1 MAEAHFSSAAREL
14 AELAKLRK
22 EGVLSEAEFARLKEA
37 TLERSMVAASTHSQ
51 KFQIAAAVDL
61 ITDRLRLEKI
71 DNFSFAKFFGDV
83 FKKRAF
89 DEGERRLS
97 AGFANTT
104 PPIDEAMGVMPSPWL
119 FARVFVFSLLSY
131 VIFYY
136 AWHQFDNLKLVPGL
150 IVIGSFAVP
159 LSVTVLFYELNTPKN
174 VSIVRVVQF
183 MIAGGA
189 ASMLFSLVFNDLTPL
204 FGMFGAPAAGAVEE
218 IGKLATICAIYEGSK
233 NLRDR
238 YPYLLNGLLLGA
250 AVGAGF
256 AAFES
261 AGYAL
266 ERGLQDSGD
275 AMVQNIVVRG
285 LLSPFGHIIWTA
297 IAAGIYWRQRRLH
310 ETIWQTLADRSFLIV
325 FAVPVVLH
333 AIWDTDFQLP
343 LYGKY
348 VLLGAMGWVVVISL
362 VGSGLREMKTLV
374 AAAAKSSVVH

>member
-1 MAEAHFSSAAREL
+1 MAEVSGAAHEI

-22 EGVLSEAEFARLKEA
+22 EGTLSDEEFARLKAA
-37 TLERSMVAASTHSQ
+37 TLEKSVVAASHRAQ
-51 KFQIAAAVDL
+51 KFRTRDAVDL
-61 ITDRLRLEKI
+61 ITDHLYLEKI
-71 DNFSFAKFFGDV
+71 DGFSFTKFFGDV
-83 FKKRAF
+83 LKRRAF

-97 AGFANTT
+97 VGFANTT
-104 PPIDEAMGVMPSPWL
+104 PEIDAAMSLMPSPWL
-119 FARVFVFSLLSY
+119 FARVLVFSLLSY
-131 VIFYY
+131 AIFYF
-136 AWHQFDNLKLVPGL
+136 AWYQFGNTKVVPGL

-159 LSVTVLFYELNTPKN
+159 LSMSVLFYELNTPRN

-189 ASMLFSLVFNDLTPL
+189 ASILFSLVINDFTPL
-204 FGMFGAPAAGAVEE
+204 LGMIGAPAAGAIEE
-218 IGKLATICAIYEGSK
+218 CGKFATVCLIYEGSK
-233 NLRDR
+233 NLRER

-266 ERGLQDSGD
+266 ELGLQDGGD
-275 AMVQNIVVRG
+275 AMLQNIAVRG

-297 IAAGIYWRQRRLH
+297 ISAGIYWRQRHLH
-310 ETIWQTLADRSFLIV
+310 VTIMETLTDKSFLIV

-343 LYGKY
+343 FYGKY
-348 VLLGAMGWVVVISL
+348 VLLGAIGWVVVISL
-362 VGSGLREMKTLV
+362 VQSGLREMKTLSPAV
-374 AAAAKSSVVH
+374 RQKRPW